1 MAHSDKDFALPI
13 QGYVQWPV
21 GTGDST
27 TVCMSDDMVMQID
40 IHDLAMSEED
50 GDPHTPIVDRLVQ
63 HLPKR
68 GKRPYLSVF
77 VLTHPDKDHCLG
89 FEKLLKEV
97 EIGELWFSPRIFRE
111 YKKDLCPDAL
121 AFRKEAVRRVQ
132 KTIQAKGDVASGD
145 KVRIIGYDDLLKED
159 EYKEFPRGC
168 FSVPGH
174 EVVEFDGVDLS
185 DRCRVFLHGPFKDS
199 SEEERNDCSIAMQVR
214 LDVEGAYS
222 YLMFLGDHCY
232 PTVKRIFELSDD
244 EDVKWNVFLSP
255 HHCSKSVMYWKD
267 AGHESESLKQD
278 VLDLIEGAAQN
289 PGYIVASSE
298 PIPGSNQSGD
308 NPPHAKAKARYQ
320 EIVPTDFLCTQEH
333 PNSEQPH
340 PIVFE
345 ATSNGFV
352 YLKPTK
358 DTQQKTV
365 ATLAAAASAARG
377 SSAPPSSRV
386 GFGEK

>member
-1 MAHSDKDFALPI
+1 MANIDKGFALPV

-27 TVCMSDDMVMQID
+27 TVCMAEDMVMQID
-40 IHDLAMSEED
+40 IHHLGLSEKE
-50 GDPHTPIVDRLVQ
+50 GDPHTPIVDRLIEY
-63 HLPKR
+63 LPKR
-68 GKRPYLSVF
+68 GKRPYLAVF
-77 VLTHPDKDHCLG
+77 VLTHPDEDHCLG
-89 FEKLLKEV
+89 FKKLLANV
-97 EIGELWFSPRIFRE
+97 DIGELWFSPRIFRE
-111 YKKDLCPDAL
+111 YKKDLCEDAL
-121 AFRKEAVRRVQ
+121 TFREEAGRRVR
-132 KTIQAKGDVASGD
+132 KTIQSKVDVTSGD
-145 KVRIIGYDDLLKED
+145 KVRIIGYDELLAEE
-159 EYKEFPRGC
+159 EYKGFPKGC

-199 SEEERNDCSIAMQVR
+199 AEEERNDCSVAMQVR
-214 LDVEGAYS
+214 LDVDGAYS

-232 PTVKRIFELSDD
+232 PTVKRIFETSDQ
-244 EDVKWNVFLSP
+244 EDVKWHIFLAP

-267 AGHESESLKQD
+267 PGKDSESLKQD

-289 PGYIVASSE
+289 PGYVIASSE

-320 EIVPTDFLCTQEH
+320 EIAPTDFLCTQEH
-333 PNSEQPH
+333 PDQDQPH

-345 ATSNGFV
+345 ATKNGFV
-352 YLKPTK
+352 YLKPTAGSK
-358 DTQQKTV
+358 QKTA
-365 ATLAAAASAARG
+365 ATLTAAASAARG

-386 GFGEK
+386 GFGDK

>member
-1 MAHSDKDFALPI
+1 MANIDKDFALPV

-27 TVCMSDDMVMQID
+27 TVCIAADMVMQID
-40 IHDLAMSEED
+40 IHHLSLSEKE
-50 GDPHTPIVDRLVQ
+50 GDPHTPIVDRLIEY
-63 HLPKR
+63 LPKR
-68 GKRPYLSVF
+68 GKRPYLAVF
-77 VLTHPDKDHCLG
+77 VLTHPDEDHCLG
-89 FEKLLKEV
+89 FQKLLANAD
-97 EIGELWFSPRIFRE
+97 IGELWFSPRIFRE
-111 YKKDLCPDAL
+111 YKKDLCEDAL
-121 AFRKEAVRRVQ
+121 TFREEAVRRVR
-132 KTIQAKGDVASGD
+132 KTILSKGDVTSGD
-145 KVRIIGYDDLLKED
+145 KVRIIGYDDLLAED
-159 EYKEFPRGC
+159 EYKGFPKGC

-199 SEEERNDCSIAMQVR
+199 AEEERNDCSIAMQVR

-232 PTVKRIFELSDD
+232 PTVKRIFEISDA
-244 EDVKWNVFLSP
+244 EDIKWHIFLAP

-267 AGHESESLKQD
+267 PGKDSESLKQD

-289 PGYIVASSE
+289 PGYVIASSE
-298 PIPGSNQSGD
+298 PIPGSNQSGE

-320 EIVPTDFLCTQEH
+320 EIAPTDFLCTQEH
-333 PNSEQPH
+333 SDQDQPH

-345 ATSNGFV
+345 ATKNGFV
-352 YLKPTK
+352 YLKPNAGSK
-358 DTQQKTV
+358 QKSAANLT
-365 ATLAAAASAARG
+365 AAASAARG

-386 GFGEK
+386 GFGDK

>member
-27 TVCMSDDMVMQID
+27 TVCMAEDMVMQID
-40 IHDLAMSEED
+40 IHHLAMSEAE
-50 GDPHTPIVDRLVQ
+50 GDPHTPIIGRLVQ
-63 HLPKR
+63 YLPKR

-89 FEKLLKEV
+89 FERLLKDV
-97 EIGELWFSPRIFRE
+97 DIGELWFSPRIFRE
-111 YKKDLCPDAL
+111 YKKDLCEDAI

-132 KTIQAKGDVASGD
+132 KTIKSKGDVASGD
-145 KVRIIGYDDLLKED
+145 KVRIVGYDDLLKED
-159 EYKEFPRGC
+159 EYKDFPKGC

-232 PTVKRIFELSDD
+232 PTVRRIFEASDD
-244 EDVKWNVFLSP
+244 EDVKWNIFLAP
-255 HHCSKSVMYWKD
+255 HHCSKSVMYWQD
-267 AGHESESLKQD
+267 AGQDDETLKQD
-278 VLDLIEGAAQN
+278 VLDLIENAAQN
-289 PGYIVASSE
+289 PGYVVASSE
-298 PIPGSNQSGD
+298 PIPGSNKSGD

-320 EIVPTDFLCTQEH
+320 EIAPTDFLCTQEH
-333 PNSEQPH
+333 PDSGEPH
-340 PIVFE
+340 PIEFE
-345 ATSNGFV
+345 ATKNGFV
-352 YLKPTK
+352 YLKPSTGTK
-358 DTQQKTV
+358 KKAG
-365 ATLAAAASAARG
+365 ATLTAAASSARG
-377 SSAPPSSRV
+377 ASAPPSSRV

>member
-27 TVCMSDDMVMQID
+27 SVCMSDDMVMQID
-40 IHDLAMSEED
+40 VHHLAMSEED

-132 KTIQAKGDVASGD
+132 KTIQAKGDVVSGD
-145 KVRIIGYDDLLKED
+145 KVRIIGYDDLLKEE

-168 FSVPGH
+168 FSIPGH

-255 HHCSKSVMYWKD
+255 HHCSKSVMYWRD
-267 AGHESESLKQD
+267 AGQESESLKQD

-340 PIVFE
+340 PIIFE
-345 ATSNGFV
+345 ATRNGFV

-358 DTQQKTV
+358 ETQQQTV
-365 ATLAAAASAARG
+365 ATLAAAASTARG

>member
-1 MAHSDKDFALPI
+1 MAIPI
-13 QGYVQWPV
+13 HQLS
-21 GTGDST
+21 TGLS
-27 TVCMSDDMVMQID
+27 S
-40 IHDLAMSEED
+40 SF
-50 GDPHTPIVDRLVQ
+50 
-63 HLPKR
+63 PKR

-89 FEKLLKEV
+89 FERLLKDV
-97 EIGELWFSPRIFRE
+97 DIGELWFSPRIFRE
-111 YKKDLCPDAL
+111 YKKDLCDDAKV
-121 AFRKEAVRRVQ
+121 FRKEAVRRVQ
-132 KTIQAKGDVASGD
+132 KTIQANGDVASGD
-145 KVRIIGYDDLLKED
+145 KVRIIGYDDLLAED
-159 EYKEFPRGC
+159 EYKDFPRGC

-232 PTVKRIFELSDD
+232 PTVKRIFEYSDD
-244 EDVKWNVFLSP
+244 EDVKWNIFLAP
-255 HHCSKSVMYWKD
+255 HHCSKSVMYWQD
-267 AGHESESLKQD
+267 AGQESESLKQD
-278 VLDLIEGAAQN
+278 VLDLIEGAAQT
-289 PGYIVASSE
+289 PGYVVASSE

-308 NPPHAKAKARYQ
+308 NPPHAKAKGRYQ
-320 EIVPTDFLCTQEH
+320 EIAPTDFLCTQEH
-333 PNSEQPH
+333 PDSEQPH

-345 ATSNGFV
+345 ATRNGFV
-352 YLKPTK
+352 YLKPSTETK
-358 DTQQKTV
+358 QKVV
-365 ATLAAAASAARG
+365 ATLTAAASSARG

>member
-27 TVCMSDDMVMQID
+27 TVCMSDDMIMQID
-40 IHDLAMSEED
+40 VHHLAMSEED
-50 GDPHTPIVDRLVQ
+50 RDPHTPIVDRLVQ

-111 YKKDLCPDAL
+111 YKKDLCSDAL

-132 KTIQAKGDVASGD
+132 KAIQAKGDVASGD
-145 KVRIIGYDDLLKED
+145 KVRIIGYDDLLKEE

-185 DRCRVFLHGPFKDS
+185 DRCRIFLHGPFKDS

-232 PTVKRIFELSDD
+232 PTVKRIFESSDD

-255 HHCSKSVMYWKD
+255 HHCSKSVMYWRD
-267 AGHESESLKQD
+267 AGQESESLKQD

-345 ATSNGFV
+345 ATRNGFV

-358 DTQQKTV
+358 ETKQKTV
-365 ATLAAAASAARG
+365 ATLAAAASTARG

>member
-1 MAHSDKDFALPI
+1 MGNSNDGFALPV

-27 TVCMSDDMVMQID
+27 TVCMAEDMVMQVD
-40 IHDLAMSEED
+40 IHHLGLAERE
-50 GDPHTPIVDRLVQ
+50 GDPHVSIVDRLIE

-68 GKRPYLSVF
+68 GKRPYLAVF
-77 VLTHPDKDHCLG
+77 VLTHPDEDHCLG
-89 FEKLLKEV
+89 FQKLLANV
-97 EIGELWFSPRIFRE
+97 EIGELWFSPRVFRE
-111 YKKDLCPDAL
+111 FKKDLCDDAL
-121 AFRKEAVRRVQ
+121 TFREEAVRRVR
-132 KTIQAKGDVASGD
+132 KTIQSNGDVSSGD
-145 KVRIIGYDDLLKED
+145 RVRIIGYDDLLKED
-159 EYKEFPRGC
+159 EYKQFPKGC

-185 DRCRVFLHGPFKDS
+185 DRCRVFLHAPFKDS
-199 SEEERNDCSIAMQVR
+199 SEEERNDCSVAMQIR

-222 YLMFLGDHCY
+222 YLMLLADHCY
-232 PTVKRIFELSDD
+232 PTVKRIFEVSNA
-244 EDVKWNVFLSP
+244 EDVKWHIFLAP

-267 AGHESESLKQD
+267 PGNDGETLKQD

-289 PGYIVASSE
+289 PGYIIASSE

-320 EIVPTDFLCTQEH
+320 EIAPTDFLCTQEH
-333 PNSEQPH
+333 PRQDQPQ

-352 YLKPTK
+352 YLKPAAPAKPSTA
-358 DTQQKTV
+358 
-365 ATLAAAASAARG
+365 ATLTSAVSAARG

-386 GFGEK
+386 GFGDN

>member
-1 MAHSDKDFALPI
+1 MANIDKGFALPI

-27 TVCMSDDMVMQID
+27 TVCMAEDMVMQID
-40 IHDLAMSEED
+40 IHHLGLSEKE
-50 GDPHTPIVDRLVQ
+50 GDPHTPIVDRLIEY
-63 HLPKR
+63 LPKR
-68 GKRPYLSVF
+68 GKRPYLAVF
-77 VLTHPDKDHCLG
+77 VLTHPDEDHCLG
-89 FEKLLKEV
+89 FKKLLANV
-97 EIGELWFSPRIFRE
+97 DIGELWFSPRVFRE
-111 YKKDLCPDAL
+111 YKKDLCEDAL
-121 AFRKEAVRRVQ
+121 TFREEAGRRVR
-132 KTIQAKGDVASGD
+132 KTIQSKGDVTSGD
-145 KVRIIGYDDLLKED
+145 KVRIIGYDELLAED
-159 EYKEFPRGC
+159 EYKGFPKGC

-199 SEEERNDCSIAMQVR
+199 AEEERNDCCVAMQVR
-214 LDVEGAYS
+214 LDVDGAYS

-232 PTVKRIFELSDD
+232 PTVKRIFETSDQ
-244 EDVKWNVFLSP
+244 EDVKWHIFLAP

-267 AGHESESLKQD
+267 PGKDSESLKQD

-289 PGYIVASSE
+289 PGYVIASSE

-320 EIVPTDFLCTQEH
+320 EIAPTAFLCTQEH
-333 PNSEQPH
+333 PDQDQPH

-345 ATSNGFV
+345 ATTNGFV
-352 YLKPTK
+352 YLKPNAGSK
-358 DTQQKTV
+358 QKKA
-365 ATLAAAASAARG
+365 ATLTAAASAARG

-386 GFGEK
+386 GFGDK

>member
-1 MAHSDKDFALPI
+1 MAHSDKNFALPI

-27 TVCMSDDMVMQID
+27 TVCMADDMVMQID
-40 IHDLAMSEED
+40 IHHLAMSEDD
-50 GDPHTPIVDRLVQ
+50 GDPHTPIVDRLAQ

-89 FEKLLKEV
+89 FEKLLEDV
-97 EIGELWFSPRIFRE
+97 DIGELWFSPRIFRE
-111 YKKDLCPDAL
+111 YKKDLCPDAI

-145 KVRIIGYDDLLKED
+145 KVRIIGYDDLLAED
-159 EYKEFPRGC
+159 EYKAFPKGC

-232 PTVKRIFELSDD
+232 PTVKRIFEYSDD
-244 EDVKWNVFLSP
+244 EDVKWNIFLAP
-255 HHCSKSVMYWKD
+255 HHCSKSVMYWRD
-267 AGHESESLKQD
+267 AGQDNESLKQD
-278 VLDLIEGAAQN
+278 VLDLIENAAQN
-289 PGYIVASSE
+289 PGYVVASSE

-308 NPPHAKAKARYQ
+308 NPPHAKAKGRYQ
-320 EIVPTDFLCTQEH
+320 EIAPTDFLCTQEH
-333 PNSEQPH
+333 PDPDQPH

-345 ATSNGFV
+345 ATRNGFV
-352 YLKPTK
+352 YLKPSAEAK
-358 DTQQKTV
+358 QKTV
-365 ATLAAAASAARG
+365 ATLTAAASSARG
-377 SSAPPSSRV
+377 SSAPPSSQV

>member
-1 MAHSDKDFALPI
+1 MANIDKNFALPV

-27 TVCMSDDMVMQID
+27 TVCMAEDVIMQID
-40 IHDLAMSEED
+40 IHHLGLSEKE
-50 GDPHTPIVDRLVQ
+50 GDPHTPIVDRLIEA
-63 HLPKR
+63 LPKR
-68 GKRPYLSVF
+68 GKRPYLAVF
-77 VLTHPDKDHCLG
+77 VLTHPDEDHCLG
-89 FEKLLKEV
+89 FQKLLANV
-97 EIGELWFSPRIFRE
+97 DIGELWFSPRIFRE
-111 YKKDLCPDAL
+111 YKKDLCEDAL
-121 AFRKEAVRRVQ
+121 TFREEAVRRVR
-132 KTIQAKGDVASGD
+132 KTIQSKGDVISGD
-145 KVRIIGYDDLLKED
+145 KVRIIGYDDLLAED
-159 EYKEFPRGC
+159 EYKDFPKGC

-199 SEEERNDCSIAMQVR
+199 AEDERNDCSVAMQVR

-232 PTVKRIFELSDD
+232 PTVKRIFEISNA
-244 EDVKWNVFLSP
+244 EDIKWHIFLAP
-255 HHCSKSVMYWKD
+255 HHCSKSVMYCKD
-267 AGHESESLKQD
+267 PGKDIESLKQD

-289 PGYIVASSE
+289 PGYVIASSE

-320 EIVPTDFLCTQEH
+320 EIAPTDFLCTQEH
-333 PNSEQPH
+333 PDQDQPH

-345 ATSNGFV
+345 ATKNGFV
-352 YLKPTK
+352 YLKPDAGSK
-358 DTQQKTV
+358 QKTA
-365 ATLAAAASAARG
+365 ATLTAAASAARG

-386 GFGEK
+386 GFGDK

>member
-1 MAHSDKDFALPI
+1 MCNGRWGLATAQQFAWRRT
-13 QGYVQWPV
+13 WPCR
-21 GTGDST
+21 SI
-27 TVCMSDDMVMQID
+27 SIIWQY
-40 IHDLAMSEED
+40 LRED

-89 FEKLLKEV
+89 FERLLKDV
-97 EIGELWFSPRIFRE
+97 DIGELWFSPRIFRE
-111 YKKDLCPDAL
+111 YKKDLCDDAKV
-121 AFRKEAVRRVQ
+121 FRKEAVRRVQ
-132 KTIQAKGDVASGD
+132 KTIQATGDVASGD
-145 KVRIIGYDDLLKED
+145 KVRIIGYDDLLAED
-159 EYKEFPRGC
+159 EYKDFPRGC

-185 DRCRVFLHGPFKDS
+185 DRCRVFLHGPFKDDADG
-199 SEEERNDCSIAMQVR
+199 ERNDCSIAMQVR

-232 PTVKRIFELSDD
+232 PTVKRIFEYSDD
-244 EDVKWNVFLSP
+244 EDVKWNIFLAP
-255 HHCSKSVMYWKD
+255 HHCSKSVMYWKEP
-267 AGHESESLKQD
+267 GEENERLKQD
-278 VLDLIEGAAQN
+278 VLDLIEAAAQN

-308 NPPHAKAKARYQ
+308 NPPHARAKARYQ

-333 PNSEQPH
+333 PDQEQPH
-340 PIVFE
+340 PIVFQ
-345 ATSNGFV
+345 ATRNGFV
-352 YLKPTK
+352 YLKPSTETK
-358 DTQQKTV
+358 QKVV
-365 ATLAAAASAARG
+365 ATLTEAASSARG
-377 SSAPPSSRV
+377 ASAPPSSRV